1 MLALSMML
9 TLLCVPNRVE
19 AKGISVTY
27 SVRGDIHNGK
37 AKIIPDKEIW
47 YAVGGKEYQSIN
59 IDFDGLNKDHDYE
72 ILNVKASNTKV
83 IGKIWNNGIWYDKDY
98 IESYD
103 PENDDIVVTYARNG
117 KASASF
123 SIAPKSPGSTYF
135 TYVLKDKKT
144 GQKFTYKTPTI
155 TLKKKKVDF
164 HAYHKGAKGY
174 KKTDVLLTGV
184 TYDFYPDVDNYVL
197 NGKINVSGF
206 DFTTKNSNLTVLA
219 YKTANDVIQSRSA
232 MAWLNGNTISVKAKK
247 ATKAAVTM
255 EVRFAG
261 LGEVGRPS
269 YLTKT
274 FTFYSPLKTMK
285 MSAATKTVE
294 LGKTASLKA
303 TISPSTAYQKV
314 TWSSNNTK
322 VATVDKNGNVK
333 GVTPGVT
340 SIKAKAYNGKT
351 VTCKVTVKR
360 PAATKVQLSTTKKTM
375 YKGQKSSLKA
385 SVLPSKASQN
395 VTWSSSN
402 KKIATVDKYGKV
414 SAKATGSVTITA
426 KSLNGKKAQC
436 IVKVVNAPS
445 KVTLNYKNK
454 TLKKGSS
461 FTLKATL
468 APKGTIQTVTWS
480 TSNKNVVTVS
490 AKGKVTA
497 KKKGTAY
504 IYARSVNGKKVS
516 CKIVVR

>member
-1 MLALSMML
+1 M
-9 TLLCVPNRVE
+9 
-19 AKGISVTY
+19 
-27 SVRGDIHNGK
+27 
-37 AKIIPDKEIW
+37 
-47 YAVGGKEYQSIN
+47 
-59 IDFDGLNKDHDYE
+59 
-72 ILNVKASNTKV
+72 
-83 IGKIWNNGIWYDKDY
+83 IGKIWNKGIWYDKDY

-274 FTFYSPLKTMK
+274 FTVLFTIKNNEDECCHKDGRTWENSILKSYYFTFYSL
-285 MSAATKTVE
+285 S
-294 LGKTASLKA
+294 
-303 TISPSTAYQKV
+303 
-314 TWSSNNTK
+314 
-322 VATVDKNGNVK
+322 K
-333 GVTPGVT
+333 GDL
-340 SIKAKAYNGKT
+340 
-351 VTCKVTVKR
+351 
-360 PAATKVQLSTTKKTM
+360 VQ
-375 YKGQKSSLKA
+375 Q
-385 SVLPSKASQN
+385 
-395 VTWSSSN
+395 
-402 KKIATVDKYGKV
+402 
-414 SAKATGSVTITA
+414 
-426 KSLNGKKAQC
+426 
-436 IVKVVNAPS
+436 
-445 KVTLNYKNK
+445 
-454 TLKKGSS
+454 
-461 FTLKATL
+461 
-468 APKGTIQTVTWS
+468 
-480 TSNKNVVTVS
+480 
-490 AKGKVTA
+490 
-497 KKKGTAY
+497 
-504 IYARSVNGKKVS
+504 
-516 CKIVVR
+516 